1 MAVLRIHS
9 PVVGRHEQVFE
20 WDLRPITLGRDEA
33 CEVVLLEQAA
43 SRQHARLEWVDG
55 EARLT
60 DCGSANGVWVGNE
73 RIESRSLRDGES
85 FRIGETTVQLVVDP
99 FRQPTLVSTTDPAAP
114 ANLEDD
120 LATGDTVYSE
130 TGGASRAPRHEPASS
145 AEAATNAVAA
155 PAPSPAPT
163 PSDAPSPSSVPAPS
177 AAPAPSPAPVF
188 FAPSSSPSAYSLGE
202 APTLAGSSSSRSV
215 YSLGNQP
222 GGASREPDE
231 LGAVA
236 SSAPSVYSLGDETGM
251 PTREPDELGAVAS
264 SAPSVYSLGSEPGI
278 PSREP
283 DSLGLVA
290 SSAPSVYSLGSEP
303 GIPSREPDSLGLA
316 APSAP
321 SVYSFGDQLPP
332 MAARGP
338 DSPGL
343 PSSSSQLGTPPPA
356 PVGPAGPAPMPAPM
370 APLAT
375 APSPAPM
382 APAAAAPS
390 PAPMSAAM
398 LAPSPAPRAPAS
410 AASSWEWNN
419 APRRSEPRPHGHAA
433 GPTLWV
439 GVVLLIGGIVAI
451 IAALAVGYEPSEL
464 RSLLG
469 MAAR

>member
-130 TGGASRAPRHEPASS
+130 TSGASRAPRHEPASS

-251 PTREPDELGAVAS
+251 PTREPDELG
-264 SAPSVYSLGSEPGI
+264 
-278 PSREP
+278 
-283 DSLGLVA
+283 LVA

-370 APLAT
+370 APLAV

-390 PAPMSAAM
+390 PAPMSAAAM